1 AADGST
7 RFHGDSLS
15 TWHAHF
21 TNGNDISRVSQEAK
35 TLGLV
40 SFKTDLVH
48 VISDVTL
55 LGEVLVPVIPAG
67 KVAGLEQI
75 ISTNVV
81 PNWELREWLIFAAH
95 EADSHRAHPQV
106 KDTICSLAWWPS
118 IFRDIRS
125 WISRC
130 DYCMEQKPSK
140 RAKLLSAPRVP
151 RGLLDI
157 DARGKHLA
165 MDHGYPSPS
174 WSPAK
179 DPNNKA
185 FLVMTDLSTGFTL
198 IRCVA
203 DVGGPT
209 TSATLFESW
218 IALMGVPLS
227 VTGDNFL
234 DTPSLRSSLKACGVR
249 FLSVP
254 AWSPW
259 SNGSAEARVGRIKR
273 ILPGY
278 SLPWDAAMPHVQ
290 LAINSQQRATGHSA
304 AELMFGTKVNTP
316 SAAVLTAVLDPHRQA
331 TCDGLEQLA
340 LSIDTRESVRQVIT
354 DSIGLARTAVLQS
367 HIRDCLR
374 ASASRPGKPVKD
386 GDLVVWRRPGARPV
400 EGHVVIVQGVNV
412 DGGPFQYLGSMA
424 GFSVRLRPL
433 GSPEDKT
440 ASVSACHL
448 EPRDAVVDRNR
459 PTLAT
464 ETTIPLSSTKID
476 DILLVRLPGGE
487 DVIGK
492 VKQDP
497 GTQDMRIQV
506 YDTTDGKTFLPVWMA
521 ADGDSYVAQTPAD
534 DDDYPLLRTVG
545 SVLMKIKLTP
555 TGKLRD
561 TSRTALVT
569 AGYLS

>member
-1 AADGST
+1 
-7 RFHGDSLS
+7 
-15 TWHAHF
+15 
-21 TNGNDISRVSQEAK
+21 
-35 TLGLV
+35 
-40 SFKTDLVH
+40 
-48 VISDVTL
+48 
-55 LGEVLVPVIPAG
+55 
-67 KVAGLEQI
+67 
-75 ISTNVV
+75 
-81 PNWELREWLIFAAH
+81 
-95 EADSHRAHPQV
+95 
-106 KDTICSLAWWPS
+106 
-118 IFRDIRS
+118 
-125 WISRC
+125 
-130 DYCMEQKPSK
+130 KPSK

-218 IALMGVPLS
+218 IALMGVPRS

-290 LAINSQQRATGHSA
+290 LAINSQQRATGHFA

-316 SAAVLTAVLDPHRQA
+316 SAAVLTAVLDPHRDGDTVKRPA
-331 TCDGLEQLA
+331 TDLNSWPCQSTLGN
-340 LSIDTRESVRQVIT
+340 LSV
-354 DSIGLARTAVLQS
+354 
-367 HIRDCLR
+367 RDCLR

-412 DGGPFQYLGSMA
+412 DEGPFQYLGSMA

-545 SVLMKIKLTP
+545 SVLMKI
-555 TGKLRD
+555 
-561 TSRTALVT
+561 
-569 AGYLS
+569 

>member
-1 AADGST
+1 
-7 RFHGDSLS
+7 
-15 TWHAHF
+15 
-21 TNGNDISRVSQEAK
+21 
-35 TLGLV
+35 
-40 SFKTDLVH
+40 
-48 VISDVTL
+48 
-55 LGEVLVPVIPAG
+55 
-67 KVAGLEQI
+67 
-75 ISTNVV
+75 
-81 PNWELREWLIFAAH
+81 
-95 EADSHRAHPQV
+95 
-106 KDTICSLAWWPS
+106 
-118 IFRDIRS
+118 
-125 WISRC
+125 
-130 DYCMEQKPSK
+130 MEQKPSK
-140 RAKLLSAPRVP
+140 RAKLLSCREYL
-151 RGLLDI
+151 G
-157 DARGKHLA
+157 
-165 MDHGYPSPS
+165 GYWTSMR
-174 WSPAK
+174 

-304 AELMFGTKVNTP
+304 AELMFGTKV
-316 SAAVLTAVLDPHRQA
+316 
-331 TCDGLEQLA
+331 
-340 LSIDTRESVRQVIT
+340 IT

-400 EGHVVIVQGVNV
+400 EGHVVIVQGV
-412 DGGPFQYLGSMA
+412 DEGPFQYLGSMA
-424 GFSVRLRPL
+424 GSLSVCAHLDHRKTKRP
-433 GSPEDKT
+433 
-440 ASVSACHL
+440 
-448 EPRDAVVDRNR
+448 RNR

-561 TSRTALVT
+561 TSRAALVT